1 MTEESRLE
9 RIEAKIDQL
18 SDAMVSL
25 ARAEEKL
32 ISIEKQNYNHYE
44 RMNKMSQKIDDL
56 ESRTSDNTRAI
67 TLINRVSWTLVAALI
82 TFVVTSADKILM

>member
-82 TFVVTSADKILM
+82 TFAVTSADKIFM